1 MWRNRSELGFVK
13 QSRHGSSGPFGRE
26 RDKKKRDSRRVGS
39 LKREAAESADIYIRK
54 PLAEWV
60 NRVGQRS
67 SSPGV
72 AAQLGSEQTGDHS
85 FFVNKRCKGLK
96 YKREKAGELSK
107 SVNGLP
113 AFPVCFEPSCSQMKV
128 GMINTTKTG
137 IIGERMGPS
146 KANG

>member
-1 MWRNRSELGFVK
+1 M
-13 QSRHGSSGPFGRE
+13 
-26 RDKKKRDSRRVGS
+26 
-39 LKREAAESADIYIRK
+39 RK
-54 PLAEWV
+54 EPLAEWV

-72 AAQLGSEQTGDHS
+72 AAQLGSEQTGDYS

-113 AFPVCFEPSCSQMKV
+113 AFPVCFEPRYGHCPSPR
-128 GMINTTKTG
+128 GTK
-137 IIGERMGPS
+137 
-146 KANG
+146 KQ